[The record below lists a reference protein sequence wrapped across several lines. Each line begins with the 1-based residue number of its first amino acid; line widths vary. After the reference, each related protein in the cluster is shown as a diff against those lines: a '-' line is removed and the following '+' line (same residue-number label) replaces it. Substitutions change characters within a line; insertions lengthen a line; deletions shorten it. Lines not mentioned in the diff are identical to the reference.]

1 MKEIKKVIIPVN
13 VQRGSNKPSRSAY
26 VKVNGIT
33 ISVGV
38 YSRYCQF
45 TQVVNDSYKKIGSV
59 RPYDSRKDMPKI
71 GGICMTY
78 DFDTYEAVFYSIEAN
93 EVKTEVLGLA
103 KKSQPKV
110 TEEVSKISVGSK
122 TITSLELVDQIN
134 VFRANESKKELRHD
148 TLRSIIKEEFE
159 EEILSQNILEKP
171 ISSNGGR
178 PSLVYE
184 LSLSQAKQVLVRES
198 KFVRKAVIA
207 YIEKLETALQ
217 QASLPS
223 YQINDPIQR
232 AERWIEE
239 QKSMKVLEDRVSEI
253 EPLAKKYEQFFE
265 NESAISLRRAVKAL
279 NIKHGYTS
287 VAAFLRAKK
296 YLTKNNEPN
305 QSMINRGIFMLKPA
319 SETKD
324 CKCFVTIKGVEWLDN
339 YLMENSNQL
348 KK

>member
-1 MKEIKKVIIPVN
+1 
-13 VQRGSNKPSRSAY
+13 
-26 VKVNGIT
+26 
-33 ISVGV
+33 
-38 YSRYCQF
+38 
-45 TQVVNDSYKKIGSV
+45 
-59 RPYDSRKDMPKI
+59 MPKI

-78 DFDTYEAVFYSIEAN
+78 DFDTHEAIFYSIEAN

-103 KKSQPKV
+103 KKAQPEETEGKV
-110 TEEVSKISVGSK
+110 AKFMASEYIN
-122 TITSLELVDQIN
+122 SLELLDQIN
-134 VFRANESKKELRHD
+134 MFRMQEGSKPTKHRDLMIIIETEFTDINRKRVDGGVCPENH
-148 TLRSIIKEEFE
+148 TLIIRD
-159 EEILSQNILEKP
+159 LEKEGISRSTYVHDQNQQEYPMYVLP
-171 ISSNGGR
+171 INK
-178 PSLVYE
+178 
-184 LSLSQAKQVLVRES
+184 AKQCLLKES

-339 YLMENSNQL
+339 YLMEKSNQL
-348 KK
+348 KNKFKNTCKCGIFMLHLQCIKTKQHESNHLQRI